1 MKENTLKLL
10 LLWDSKIPQN
20 SENLLKEKLEKISPE
35 NLSIL
40 EKLPLKNPNIALILC
55 VFFGIFGIED
65 FYRNRNKLGIL
76 KLVLTAIALFLTM
89 IVYIIVDEFDGVY
102 VMSPQMIYL
111 LVIFAM
117 ILFFIVAVLVVINL
131 FTISE
136 CVKKDNLT
144 LIDKYIAMIE

>member
-136 CVKKDNLT
+136 SIKKDNLA

>member
-102 VMSPQMIYL
+102 IMSPQMIYL

-136 CVKKDNLT
+136 SIKKDNLA